1 MTMMTPIEGIT
12 APRIAARADV
22 AAAYAGTFPATRATA
37 REHDTADDDDHL
49 ANRPLDPE
57 DLEEDF
63 ARAAAIEGPVF
74 ATARRADGW
83 TPDRQRGFLDYLAQG
98 CTVADAATLV
108 GMSATSAYAFRKR
121 AAGAAF
127 AVGWSAAQLLQRNR
141 LADDLMGRALK
152 GNVDLVINAKGE
164 TVERHR
170 HDNRLAL
177 ALLTRLDRIAA
188 AELPDRTGDARAA
201 RLAAQDWDR
210 YLDLIGTD
218 ASPAQAG
225 LFLSLRSTE
234 GEAAAI
240 APIVALARADL
251 YRRTGAG
258 HVGEV
263 RVHDLDPARRHE
275 WSAEDWARAEAGGLV
290 ALATPAT
297 GEVRTSQ
304 LSQLSEDD
312 EPGIWWCDTAKDWRT
327 AFPPPADFYG
337 AEDGSYGDA
346 GYNRDLSDD
355 ERDAVETWKAREVDA
370 RRVPEEA
377 ERVRFFA
384 DLLAADVGEDEP
396 RNEPCSAAGRS
407 AGGRGLDMAKTPTC
421 AGARA
426 GGEGEEGPLPVPAKP
441 AGRPSKYHYDGT
453 SAEAPSFVPRAIGL
467 EEEQSLDSEVVTRPA
482 DVLATSGE
490 CGDLFTRAN
499 GCGAGNVSRTGSDA
513 EANSASS
520 DGAVTPPGGRAS
532 SAGVAGAA
540 PWPAHP
546 IGPDAGVN
554 PASSDGAVAPPAGP
568 ALSAGAACAAPLP
581 A

>member
-12 APRIAARADV
+12 APRISARADV

-37 REHDTADDDDHL
+37 RERDTVDDDDHL

-63 ARAAAIEGPVF
+63 ARAAASEGPVF
-74 ATARRADGW
+74 TTSRRSDGW

-98 CTVADAATLV
+98 CTVSDAATLV

-164 TVERHR
+164 TIERHR

-188 AELPDRTGDARAA
+188 ADLPDRTGDARAA

-210 YLDLIGTD
+210 YLDLIGCD

-263 RVHDLDPARRHE
+263 HVHDLDPARRHE

-290 ALATPAT
+290 SLAAPEPAPAKDA
-297 GEVRTSQ
+297 RTSQ
-304 LSQLSEDD
+304 LSQLSEEGPPDLWWSEQDD
-312 EPGIWWCDTAKDWRT
+312 EWRT

-337 AEDGSYGDA
+337 AEEGRYGDA
-346 GYNRDLSDD
+346 GYSRELSDD
-355 ERDAVETWKAREVDA
+355 ELDAVETWKARKVDA
-370 RRVPEEA
+370 KRVPEEA

-384 DLLAADVGEDEP
+384 DLLAGDVGEDCPQTEP
-396 RNEPCSAAGRS
+396 RSDAGRS
-407 AGGRGLDMAKTPTC
+407 AGGREVNAATAPAC
-421 AGARA
+421 AGAR
-426 GGEGEEGPLPVPAKP
+426 EGAESEDGLRAVRTEAVEDHPLPVRAEPV
-441 AGRPSKYHYDGT
+441 GRPSKYHFDGT
-453 SAEAPSFVPRAIGL
+453 LAEAPSFVRRAVKS
-467 EEEQSLDSEVVTRPA
+467 EERQPFDRL
-482 DVLATSGE
+482 
-490 CGDLFTRAN
+490 RAN
-499 GCGAGNVSRTGSDA
+499 GFEART
-513 EANSASS
+513 
-520 DGAVTPPGGRAS
+520 VKPT
-532 SAGVAGAA
+532 
-540 PWPAHP
+540 
-546 IGPDAGVN
+546 GPDAGVN
-554 PASSDGAVAPPAGP
+554 PAPSDGAMAPPAG
-568 ALSAGAACAAPLP
+568 ADASVRVRSFATD
-581 A
+581 